1 MRLRGPVGLQAE
13 VTDRGDGTYIATY
26 TPTISGSYA
35 MNVTLGRQPISGS
48 PFNVIV
54 DADRDAA

>member
-1 MRLRGPVGLQAE
+1 
-13 VTDRGDGTYIATY
+13 
-26 TPTISGSYA
+26 

-54 DADRDAA
+54 DADQTRPEYCTAEGSGLFQAEAGKPATL